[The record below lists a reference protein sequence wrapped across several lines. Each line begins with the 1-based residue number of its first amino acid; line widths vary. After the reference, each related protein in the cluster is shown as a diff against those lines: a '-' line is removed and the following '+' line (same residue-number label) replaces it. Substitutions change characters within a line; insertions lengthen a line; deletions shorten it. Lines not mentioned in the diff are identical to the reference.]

1 MDFNYVAVS
10 HHPSDVVVLN
20 TGMYAEVFSFIHYNR
35 ELQKLSSSSSG
46 AQQQQQQQQQQKT
59 GKSSLLLTKI
69 NLLVIN
75 QNQLIKGGDPL
86 RQSDVNADCTN

>member
-46 AQQQQQQQQQQKT
+46 AQQQQEKQ
-59 GKSSLLLTKI
+59 S
-69 NLLVIN
+69 VAN
-75 QNQLIKGGDPL
+75 QNQPAGNQPKPINKRRRSLEAIRHRHRLYKL
-86 RQSDVNADCTN
+86 RKLQRN